1 MLITETFGF
10 KDFLKLFLNQ
20 CNIFYIYQLDYSL
33 SILVRDVR
41 HGRSPRQF
49 NAIEIDSK

>member
-1 MLITETFGF
+1 MLITEKLGY

-41 HGRSPRQF
+41 HRRSPRQF
-49 NAIEIDSK
+49 NAIEIERK